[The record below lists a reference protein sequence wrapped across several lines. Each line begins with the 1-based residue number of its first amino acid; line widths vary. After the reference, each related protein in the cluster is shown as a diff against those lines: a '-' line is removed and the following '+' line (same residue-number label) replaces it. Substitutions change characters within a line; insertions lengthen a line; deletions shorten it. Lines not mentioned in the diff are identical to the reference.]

1 MSKSFSQYFDG
12 DICAIMR
19 MMENK
24 AFLGLEMKET
34 KSILYKYGINK
45 YLLKFIFKFGLKIN
59 KRNGSIHK
67 IIYRILI
74 FLCNYKT

>member
-12 DICAIMR
+12 DICAIIR
-19 MMENK
+19 QMENK

-45 YLLKFIFKFGLKIN
+45 YLLKFIFKFGFKMN
-59 KRNGSIHK
+59 KKKWFN
-67 IIYRILI
+67 L
-74 FLCNYKT
+74 